1 MKKNLLLIVVLI
13 FGGALS
19 LYTLDKAKT
28 KKLHTPP
35 ELLATVDGDKVAY
48 QVRSFER
55 DGIVI
60 VKGEKEDPITK
71 VNPRTKLIIDFAEE
85 PESFIVSEMNSFGD
99 EEDYLRTEEWDTVS
113 FREYALDN
121 WVGYKSYVIHAKW
134 KNGKEATYSIKLD
147 VKQLVSYQGLLPREH
162 ENSALIILG
171 KSGVSPVNFDENKY
185 DLSPILTIEADGN
198 LPSEYPELKIES
210 TPTYIIFDYTKE
222 VFRTDDDEELIKYLE
237 SERGKE

>member
-48 QVRSFER
+48 QVRSFDR
-55 DGIVI
+55 DGIII
-60 VKGEKEDPITK
+60 VESKKEDPITK
-71 VNPRTKLIIDFAEE
+71 VNPRTKLLIDFAEE
-85 PESFIVSEMNSFGD
+85 PESFIVSEIGNFGD
-99 EEDYLRTEEWDTVS
+99 EEDFIRTEDWNTFS
-113 FREYALDN
+113 FREYALGN
-121 WVGYKSYVIHAKW
+121 SVGYKSYVIHAKW
-134 KNGKEATYSIKLD
+134 VNGKEATYSFKLD

-162 ENSALIILG
+162 EKSALIILG

-185 DLSPILTIEADGN
+185 DLSPIHTMDADGK
-198 LPSEYPELKIES
+198 LPSGYPELKIES
-210 TPTYIIFDYTKE
+210 TPTYIIFDYTQE

-237 SERGKE
+237 SVQSKE